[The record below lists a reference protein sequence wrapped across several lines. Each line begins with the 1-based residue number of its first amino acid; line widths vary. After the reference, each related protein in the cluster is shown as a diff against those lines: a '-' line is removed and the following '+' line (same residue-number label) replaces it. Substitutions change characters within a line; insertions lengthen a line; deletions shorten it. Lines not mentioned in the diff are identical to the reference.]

1 MKNFTY
7 PVEVRFCDL
16 DSLGHIN
23 NAVYLSY
30 FELCRIRWLKS
41 TKISDLFGSR
51 VPLILAHTAVDYIA
65 PVLWED
71 SLSCEV
77 CLEKVG
83 NKSFSLSYELKKNS
97 KQICTKAISTQ
108 VWFDYDKQVSVQIPE
123 KVRLLLAS

>member
-1 MKNFTY
+1 MKKRFTY

-51 VPLILAHTAVDYIA
+51 VPLILAHTAVDYLV
-65 PVLWED
+65 PVIWED
-71 SLSCEV
+71 TLSCDIG
-77 CLEKVG
+77 LEKVG
-83 NKSFSLSYELKKNS
+83 NKSFSLKYELKKNNE
-97 KQICTKAISTQ
+97 QICTKAISTQ
-108 VWFDYDKQVSVQIPE
+108 VWFDYKTQKSCAIPQNIRE
-123 KVRLLLAS
+123 LLI